1 MRMMSPSLTKS
12 GNLTESGRG
21 LAASESVAMSETG
34 DCWSAGV
41 DNGSNYALYYF
52 KGCTSPGVPARQW
65 LNREWGG
72 LDVDTHGNLVSID
85 QGAASLYVYRGCD
98 PLCRKVGGPF
108 ALHDD
113 AQYGH
118 LNLPRQ
124 PICGS
129 ELQCDRH
136 LSVRPA
142 RAHIRIQ
149 HYKRRRRRKRSS
161 LQPRPLTTAIALIH
175 RTPS

>member
-1 MRMMSPSLTKS
+1 MYRRSRVQMRMMSPSLTKS

-85 QGAASLYVYRGCD
+85 QGTASLYVYRGCD

-108 ALHDD
+108 ALHAN

-118 LNLPRQ
+118 LNLP
-124 PICGS
+124 GN
-129 ELQCDRH
+129 LF
-136 LSVRPA
+136 A
-142 RAHIRIQ
+142 AA
-149 HYKRRRRRKRSS
+149 SS
-161 LQPRPLTTAIALIH
+161 NAIDIYRYGPHALTYEYSITNGAGGVSGVAFAPG
-175 RTPS
+175 R